1 MEVLTNAIVESLQ
14 EWNAPLISIFLGLF
28 IVYWEVLKTNKK
40 LDQIVNAASQ
50 NGTAKPSNDFA
61 NTKMQDAYNSGFRQ
75 GYAEAVED
83 LSCNDTGN
91 TGDESPKVS

>member
-14 EWNAPLISIFLGLF
+14 EWNAPLISIFIGLF

-40 LDQIVNAASQ
+40 LDQIVNTTSQ
-50 NGTAKPSNDFA
+50 NGTAKPSDDFA

-75 GYAEAVED
+75 GYAEAIDD
-83 LSCNDTGN
+83 LGGDSTRKSD
-91 TGDESPKVS
+91 DESPKVS

>member
-14 EWNAPLISIFLGLF
+14 EWNAPLISIFIGLF
-28 IVYWEVLKTNKK
+28 IVYWEVLKTDKK
-40 LDQIVNAASQ
+40 LNQIVNTTFQ
-50 NGTAKPSNDFA
+50 NGTAKPSDDFA

-83 LSCNDTGN
+83 LSGDSTRKSD
-91 TGDESPKVS
+91 DESPKVS